1 MVPVAVTVAV
11 SSETKPVIVAASLVR
26 AVPS

>member
-11 SSETKPVIVAASLVR
+11 SPETKPVIVAVALVR